1 MTVQKW
7 SKEAAMGK
15 EIRYVRKTGTEL
27 TAEQIERIEA
37 ARQFEDEYDE
47 DCPEIDPIKTPELYE
62 ALVKATAER
71 NRRVDRILREA
82 AV

>member
-1 MTVQKW
+1 
-7 SKEAAMGK
+7 MGK

-37 ARQFEDEYDE
+37 AREFEDEYDE
-47 DCPEIDPIKTPELYE
+47 DCPEIDPVKTPELFE

>member
-1 MTVQKW
+1 
-7 SKEAAMGK
+7 MGK
-15 EIRYVRKTGTEL
+15 EIRCVRKAGTEL

-37 ARQFEDEYDE
+37 AREFEDEYDE
-47 DCPEIDPIKTPELYE
+47 DCPEIDPVKTPELFE

>member
-1 MTVQKW
+1 
-7 SKEAAMGK
+7 MGK

-71 NRRVDRILREA
+71 NRRVDKILREA